1 MRQDI
6 EKRVVEEANII
17 VNTKITLRELSKLI
31 GVSKSTIHND
41 MKIRLKDI
49 DNALF
54 IEVNKVFLEHI
65 NIRHY
70 LGGIATKKKYKKNTI
85 K

>member
-70 LGGIATKKKYKKNTI
+70 LGGIATKKKYKKNNI

>member
-1 MRQDI
+1 MN
-6 EKRVVEEANII
+6 EKIKRRVLEEANII
-17 VNTKITLRELSKLI
+17 KNTKITLRELSRLI

-41 MKIRLKDI
+41 MKERLKLI
-49 DNALF
+49 DKSLF
-54 IEVNKVFLEHI
+54 IDVNKIFSEHK

-70 LGGIATKKKYKKNTI
+70 LGGLATKKKYKKNNI